1 MRHVESL
8 RRLICSMGED
18 GSVPER
24 NLEQGGL
31 FKDFGEFEQASGR
44 DRARD
49 ERVFEQFC
57 VGRGRRFRIS
67 IERGGLP
74 ILPSGPG

>member
-1 MRHVESL
+1 MRHVQPL
-8 RRLICSMGED
+8 RRLICPVSED

-31 FKDFGEFEQASGR
+31 FKDLGELEQASGR

-49 ERVFEQFC
+49 ERVFE
-57 VGRGRRFRIS
+57 
-67 IERGGLP
+67 
-74 ILPSGPG
+74 